1 MAVYVSKT
9 WVDAIVQ
16 YPTRYKIVH
25 TDSTEEQVT
34 MKNDFG
40 IIDETGDVWDAA
52 TMNELEARIDAAFD
66 TCIDTLGGTTAPTAS
81 QGKNG
86 DLYIQTATV
95 GNDTVIVALF
105 IKTADAWVEL
115 PYALPP
121 VEITG
126 TLAVGATTLTLQDA
140 AITTTSTVDV
150 YTDAWGVNPEN
161 VVVTA
166 GQVVLTFEAQETA
179 LGVKVRLT

>member
-16 YPTRYKIVH
+16 YPTRYKILH
-25 TDSTEEQVT
+25 SDASEEQVT

-40 IIDETGDVWDAA
+40 VIDETGDVWDAA

-66 TCIDTLGGTTAPTAS
+66 TCIDTLGGTTDPTAS

-86 DLYIQTATV
+86 DLYIKTATV
-95 GNDTVIVALF
+95 GNDTVIEQLF
-105 IKTADAWVEL
+105 IKTGGAWIAL
-115 PYALPP
+115 PYAMPP
-121 VEITG
+121 IEITG
-126 TLAVGATTLTLQDA
+126 TLAVGATTLTIQNA
-140 AITTTSTVDV
+140 AITTTSTIDIYADV
-150 YTDAWGVNPEN
+150 WGVTPEN

-166 GQVVLTFEAQETA
+166 GQIVITFEAQETA
-179 LGVKVRLT
+179 LGVKVRVS